1 MATVSENELQKNIY
15 GMIQFIQMLQMEHNK
30 LFTETHKAG
39 M

>member
-1 MATVSENELQKNIY
+1 MTTLSESELQKNRY
-15 GMIQFIQMLQMEHNK
+15 RMMQFIQMLQMEHNK